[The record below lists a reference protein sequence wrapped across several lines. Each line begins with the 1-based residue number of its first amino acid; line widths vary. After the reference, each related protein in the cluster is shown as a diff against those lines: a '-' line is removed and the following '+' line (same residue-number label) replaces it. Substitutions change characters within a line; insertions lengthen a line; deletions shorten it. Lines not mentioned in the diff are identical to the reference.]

1 MVLLIER
8 EITMKKKTVFVVD
21 DNEEFLS
28 QAVKGISMR
37 EDMYVINTASNGQEA
52 LQRLRGYHEI
62 DVLVLDLV
70 MPILD
75 GIEVLREINDHRS
88 LYPKIGMI
96 ICQSGLV
103 NQQIFDMMSSFGV
116 HHFLLKP
123 YEIDAL
129 IARIGTLNVAPN
141 QSSSNEFD
149 LERCITNLL
158 HEVGIPAHIKGY
170 SYLRTAIEYSYNSHE
185 YIGQVTKVLYPEI
198 ARRYKTT
205 GSRVERAIRHAIEI
219 AWSRGNVDTID
230 EIFGYTISATK
241 AKPTNSEFIAM
252 IADYLSVQH
261 KKQLAR

>member
-1 MVLLIER
+1 
-8 EITMKKKTVFVVD
+8 MKKKTVFVVD

-75 GIEVLREINDHRS
+75 GLEVLRELNDHRT

-103 NQQIFDMMSSFGV
+103 NQQIFDMMSSYGV

-123 YEIDAL
+123 YELDAL
-129 IARIGTLNVAPN
+129 IARISSLNVVTT
-141 QSSSNEFD
+141 SDHEFD
-149 LERCITNLL
+149 LERCITSLL

-170 SYLRTAIEYSYNSHE
+170 SYLRTAIAYSYNSQE

-205 GSRVERAIRHAIEI
+205 GSRVERAIRHAIEV
-219 AWSRGNVDTID
+219 AWSRGNIDTID

-252 IADYLSVQH
+252 IADHLQVQY
-261 KKQLAR
+261 KKQLTH